1 VQRPGGGVT
10 VHRVVHVNL
19 DGGDVATI
27 RHELPEMSLTDAV
40 RHIVDVWMDA
50 RLGPSPDDAVA
61 MLEDAEDAG
70 ADG

>member
-1 VQRPGGGVT
+1 MT

-19 DGGDVATI
+19 DGGDVTTI
-27 RHELPEMSLTDAV
+27 RHELPEMTLTDAV